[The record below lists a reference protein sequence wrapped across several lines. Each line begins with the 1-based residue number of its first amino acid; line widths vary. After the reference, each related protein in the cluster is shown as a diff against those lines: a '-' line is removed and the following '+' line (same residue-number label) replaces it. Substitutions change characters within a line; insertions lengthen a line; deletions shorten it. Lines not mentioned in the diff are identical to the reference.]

1 MCVSLRRILTG
12 CRSVDA
18 FLKGGFSDE
27 SITLI
32 YGEAETGKT
41 TLTMQCAVNCAMQGF
56 KTLFVDSDRTFTPQR
71 LSQIISKQYEKV
83 PELIVLAR
91 PSSYQEQ
98 AALVDQLT
106 DYVNTHFKL
115 VVFDTITSLY
125 RLRIAESPSKTFEFN
140 RELNRQL
147 AVLAQTARTKKI
159 TILLVSQVHSIMNEM
174 PVSIEPVAT
183 RVLKFWADTVISLS
197 LTEDPQRIR
206 ATIEKNPAK
215 LPPMTCDLRI
225 GGTGIRD

>member
-1 MCVSLRRILTG
+1 MNLRRIPTG
-12 CRSVDA
+12 CRAIDE
-18 FLKGGFSDE
+18 FLRGGFSDE

-41 TLTMQCAVNCAMQGF
+41 TLAMQCAANCAMQGF

-71 LSQIISKQYEKV
+71 LSQIISKQYEKI

-91 PSSYQEQ
+91 PNSYQEQ
-98 AALVDQLT
+98 AALVNQLT
-106 DYVNTHFKL
+106 DYIDTHFKL

-125 RLRIAESPSKTFEFN
+125 RLRIAESPSKTFEYN

-147 AVLAQTARTKKI
+147 AVLAQTVRTMKI
-159 TILLVSQVHSIMNEM
+159 AILLVSQVHSVMNEM
-174 PVSIEPVAT
+174 PVSIEPVAM
-183 RVLKFWADTVISLS
+183 RVQKFWADTVIALS
-197 LTEDPQRIR
+197 LTEDPQRIQ

-215 LPPMTCDLRI
+215 LPPKICDLRI
-225 GGTGIRD
+225 GGTGIHD